1 MERQIALGL
10 FLSVWLIIAAL
21 RQEVPSVLSAEDR
34 IVAPPAVRSDFLAL
48 PKNPETK
55 TEFKTAEEVVKKTIP
70 FSVRYEPDPKVAW
83 GEKETKQKGEDGQRE
98 EVFSVAYWYE
108 RETGRR
114 LIRSVVIKKPQEEII
129 SLGKEK
135 TIRTGEFARCGR
147 VDYYGQIRVWA
158 TSYDKYCKGCLGVTY
173 TGLPAGY
180 GTVAVDPKVIP
191 LYSRICI
198 PGYGVAVA
206 GDIGGAIKGDKID
219 LGFDNVKEGWWSA
232 RWTDIYLL
240 P

>member
-10 FLSVWLIIAAL
+10 FLSVLVGAAIV
-21 RQEVPSVLSAEDR
+21 RQGAPSVLSAEDKK
-34 IVAPPAVRSDFLAL
+34 ATTPAVRSDFLAAAES
-48 PKNPETK
+48 PETK
-55 TEFKTAEEVVKKTIP
+55 SEFKTLQEVVKKAIP
-70 FSVRYEPDPKVAW
+70 FSVRYEDDPGVEW

-98 EVFSVAYWYE
+98 EVFEVAYWYG

-114 LIRSVVIKKPQEEII
+114 LVNSVVVKKPQEEII

-147 VDYYGQIRVWA
+147 VDYYGRMRVWA